1 MRSSRSCVPWASNRP
16 RPQKRRPKAN
26 PPSPGT
32 NSSTQTATRRVSMLP
47 RLASAHGHKTDT
59 SETTRATSRDASART
74 HSFRFGG
81 NGKAGVDGSSP
92 SEGFD
97 YCLLSRLF
105 RCRVRRCARCRAS
118 TGRPRTSTA
127 GGSSSSRRRMAWSP
141 LSRARWPW
149 WRSIMVRLAPSARS
163 PLDHQVCS
171 LPAGV
176 LQGVGRAGRNTSRK
190 SVTISALL
198 QRRNSP
204 DEAFDWRG
212 LVQRIHPS
220 S

>member
-1 MRSSRSCVPWASNRP
+1 
-16 RPQKRRPKAN
+16 
-26 PPSPGT
+26 
-32 NSSTQTATRRVSMLP
+32 
-47 RLASAHGHKTDT
+47 
-59 SETTRATSRDASART
+59 
-74 HSFRFGG
+74 
-81 NGKAGVDGSSP
+81 
-92 SEGFD
+92 
-97 YCLLSRLF
+97 
-105 RCRVRRCARCRAS
+105 
-118 TGRPRTSTA
+118 
-127 GGSSSSRRRMAWSP
+127 MAWSP

-149 WRSIMVRLAPSARS
+149 WLSIMVRLAPSARS

-176 LQGVGRAGRNTSRK
+176 LQGVRRAGRNTSRK